1 MYSLLSKISIFFLG
15 ARDSNFSS
23 DMSDGST
30 ATQQA
35 SATAKKVVDII
46 KTMIG
51 PVLMVLGGAGTIYI
65 IILGVQYAKAEDNN
79 KRLEIKKRLINLGI
93 GVICIFVLAT
103 LCLAIPWQKLATDLF
118 GVVWEATPEA

>member
-1 MYSLLSKISIFFLG
+1 
-15 ARDSNFSS
+15 
-23 DMSDGST
+23 MSDGST